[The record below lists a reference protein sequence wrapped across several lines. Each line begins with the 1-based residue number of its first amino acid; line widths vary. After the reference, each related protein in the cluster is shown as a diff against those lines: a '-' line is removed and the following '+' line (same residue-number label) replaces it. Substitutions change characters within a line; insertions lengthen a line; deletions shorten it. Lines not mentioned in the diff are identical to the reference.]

1 MFLLSY
7 TFWYDIFF
15 ILYYERAG
23 LWLQW
28 IYGLYIKILCFGV
41 RVVYNSKL
49 KDEYIDR
56 LFSGILMLKSQE
68 ECYRFF
74 EDICTVNEL
83 KSLAQRLEVARMLK
97 NKKTYNEIA
106 QQTGAST
113 ATISRVNRC
122 LTYGAD
128 GYNLVLQRL
137 DGESDIEKK

>member
-1 MFLLSY
+1 M
-7 TFWYDIFF
+7 
-15 ILYYERAG
+15 
-23 LWLQW
+23 
-28 IYGLYIKILCFGV
+28 
-41 RVVYNSKL
+41 YNSKL